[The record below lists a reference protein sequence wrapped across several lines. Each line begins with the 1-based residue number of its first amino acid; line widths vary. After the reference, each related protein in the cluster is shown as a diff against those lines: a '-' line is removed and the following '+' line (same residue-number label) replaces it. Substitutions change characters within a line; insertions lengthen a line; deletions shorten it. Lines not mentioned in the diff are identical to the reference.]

1 MIFWRVFFFDLI
13 LKNVIEALILPE
25 NYTRSE
31 PQVGGVFRNHGKQ
44 GDQGRGG
51 GGGRGG

>member
-1 MIFWRVFFFDLI
+1 M
-13 LKNVIEALILPE
+13 IEALILPE

-44 GDQGRGG
+44 GEQGRGRRGG
-51 GGGRGG
+51 GGGHQRG

>member
-1 MIFWRVFFFDLI
+1 
-13 LKNVIEALILPE
+13 VIEALILPE